1 MKRFFIGLVIGVGII
16 LGIGL
21 MIALAIVA
29 IHAPIGNSKVGESIK
44 LSMEF
49 ISVLAVPIVLAIWGI
64 YSEWQKEK
72 VRREKEELKG
82 LGEYAHDYIS
92 PFVDKNELKKDF
104 NYNITKVAWN
114 LNILAIMVRESK
126 YHHSKHKQ
134 ISFLNDLLKKASD
147 ESCKDMYV
155 GIINL
160 LTILPSLFYLSDDKF
175 KSIFAAALRGSSIED
190 TLKMHKTP
198 IDDNLLDKI
207 ELIVI

>member
-49 ISVLAVPIVLAIWGI
+49 ISVLAVPIV
-64 YSEWQKEK
+64 
-72 VRREKEELKG
+72 
-82 LGEYAHDYIS
+82 
-92 PFVDKNELKKDF
+92 
-104 NYNITKVAWN
+104 
-114 LNILAIMVRESK
+114 LAIMVRESK